1 MCCNHIGINSST
13 HGCKSIPRCQE
24 RQSGGT
30 ECKKNFQRPGLC
42 PDPPPLGGVYIYSA
56 SPDSLAGGKGDWLP
70 PLQLPPAVGP
80 LDLASPVPHT
90 KIVPGHLILAGDAP
104 ESHIGYD

>member
-1 MCCNHIGINSST
+1 M
-13 HGCKSIPRCQE
+13 QE
-24 RQSGGT
+24 KLSAAGRGSA
-30 ECKKNFQRPGLC
+30 
-42 PDPPPLGGVYIYSA
+42 PDPPGGVYSA

-90 KIVPGHLILAGDAP
+90 KIVPGHLIQAGDAP